1 MALPTNPQANL
12 PVSPQVNTPQHSITV
27 QGQTVAPT
35 SSPSSIPNQ
44 SGQMIKGPPGQ
55 TVQEFGKAL
64 AGAQIPAANPLKA
77 PGMKVINFGPVGVGK
92 THALATIPPE
102 YKVRCIFLEPGVDTL
117 GRAFAS
123 KGQKIPPH
131 FAWQMVKMQEANLED
146 FKGMTNKI
154 NTYDLESLARLPVNA
169 IYKEKSPA
177 FIRLLGSL
185 EHFTDDRTGE
195 DLGSVESWG
204 NDTILVIET
213 LTALTDAMDRLQCG
227 LRPIRS
233 LPDWQII
240 QNHIMR
246 LLNMLAQLQCHV
258 IMTGHWEKELNEV
271 TGRMDITLSTA
282 GKKLAPKI
290 SRFWSDMILSKREG
304 TTFTWSTTMAGA
316 DLKTRHLEFADN
328 ITPDYSKMLANW
340 KKYAEAGAA

>member
-1 MALPTNPQANL
+1 
-12 PVSPQVNTPQHSITV
+12 
-27 QGQTVAPT
+27 
-35 SSPSSIPNQ
+35 
-44 SGQMIKGPPGQ
+44 
-55 TVQEFGKAL
+55 
-64 AGAQIPAANPLKA
+64 
-77 PGMKVINFGPVGVGK
+77 MKVINFGPVGVGK
-92 THALATIPPE
+92 TAALATIPSE

-117 GRAFAS
+117 GKMFAL
-123 KGQKIPPH
+123 KNKPVPPH

-146 FKGMTNKI
+146 FVGMTNKI
-154 NTYDLESLARLPVNA
+154 NNYDLESLTRLPVNA

-185 EHFTDDRTGE
+185 SNFTDDRTGE
-195 DLGSVESWG
+195 VLGSVESWG

-258 IMTGHWEKELNEV
+258 ILTGHWEKEMNEV

-282 GKKLAPKI
+282 GRKLAPKI
-290 SRFWSDMILSKREG
+290 SRFWSDMILSKREN
-304 TTFTWSTTMAGA
+304 TTFTWSTTAAGA

-328 ITPDYSKMLANW
+328 IPPDYSKMLANW
-340 KKYAEAGAA
+340 RKFAEAGL